1 MQTLLKL
8 RLTGTAAALLLS
20 GIAMAQELTVGVQ
33 NMSAYLDPG
42 RDFSN
47 VGSQHYFNSF
57 DPLIGKCYVR
67 RSLGSV
73 TPLRPSFI

>member
-1 MQTLLKL
+1 MQILLKL

-47 VGSQHYFNSF
+47 VG
-57 DPLIGKCYVR
+57 
-67 RSLGSV
+67 
-73 TPLRPSFI
+73 